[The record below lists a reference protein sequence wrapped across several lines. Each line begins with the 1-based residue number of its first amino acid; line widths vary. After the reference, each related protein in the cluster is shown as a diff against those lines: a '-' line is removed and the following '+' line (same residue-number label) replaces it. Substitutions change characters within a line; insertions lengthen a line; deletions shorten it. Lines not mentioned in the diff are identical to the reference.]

1 MKTRKFHNW
10 LLAMFLA
17 IILCLGTALPGP
29 DDIETAQMTADAVTQ
44 LGGVK

>member
-17 IILCLGTALPGP
+17 IVLCLGTALSGP

-44 LGGVK
+44 LGEVK

>member
-17 IILCLGTALPGP
+17 VVLCLGTALSGP
-29 DDIETAQMTADAVTQ
+29 DDIETAQMTADAVSA
-44 LGGVK
+44 LGDMK